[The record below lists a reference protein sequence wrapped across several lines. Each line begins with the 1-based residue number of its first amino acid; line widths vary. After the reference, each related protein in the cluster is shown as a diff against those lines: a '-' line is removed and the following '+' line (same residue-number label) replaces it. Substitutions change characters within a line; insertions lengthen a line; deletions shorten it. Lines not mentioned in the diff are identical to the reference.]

1 MGEILIVTSAI
12 SGTEMRFAILLAI
25 AAFASAFQGHAVA
38 PRSSKIAASRFA
50 AAPVA
55 MADEPSE
62 KAVVIGAASVGG
74 VLGVYLFHE
83 LSTGLLL
90 ASVGAYVA
98 TLGNSAGSA
107 TKVAGSTAAKAFSKA
122 LELNEQYDVLP
133 KTKGA
138 LDTVSIAAGNLNEN
152 YGITDKID
160 AQLKIS
166 DKLALAGSKV
176 DELKSSVSDK
186 LDYLKTKASKEE

>member
-1 MGEILIVTSAI
+1 
-12 SGTEMRFAILLAI
+12 MRFAILLAI

-186 LDYLKTKASKEE
+186 LDDLKTKASKEE